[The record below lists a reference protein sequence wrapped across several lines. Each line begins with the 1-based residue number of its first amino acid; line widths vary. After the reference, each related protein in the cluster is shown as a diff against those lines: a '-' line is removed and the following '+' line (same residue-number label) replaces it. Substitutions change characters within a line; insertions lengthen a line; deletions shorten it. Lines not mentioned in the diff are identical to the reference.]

1 MSDIYSA
8 PGSALTEP
16 VAAGEY
22 GSLERGVAG
31 DYNFVIGDVL
41 REAWEKTKGAKGT
54 IFLACLIYGAILIV
68 VSMAL
73 GLLNVATG
81 GTAGSIALQV
91 VTQLVTT
98 AISMPMAAGLTI
110 IGVRRSVG
118 APITP
123 GLVLRYFNIL
133 LPLFG
138 LTLLMYVMVILGYL
152 LLILPGIYLSVAYYL
167 AIPLMIDKNLG
178 AWAALETS
186 RKAIT
191 KRWFA
196 VFGFLLLL
204 GLINLATIVTLF
216 IGMIWTIPMSL
227 IAMGIFYRNVFG
239 VEPTTLN
246 P

>member
-8 PGSALTEP
+8 PGSTLTEP
-16 VAAGEY
+16 VTAGEY
-22 GSLERGVAG
+22 GSLERGIAG
-31 DYNFVIGDVL
+31 DYTFAIGDVL
-41 REAWEKTKGAKGT
+41 REAWEKTQGAKGT
-54 IFLACLIYGAILIV
+54 IFLACLIYAAILIG
-68 VSMAL
+68 VSMVL
-73 GLLNVATG
+73 GLLNVVTG
-81 GTAGSIALQV
+81 GTAGSIVLQV

-110 IGVRRSVG
+110 IGIRRSVN

-123 GLVLRYFNIL
+123 GLVLRYFNML
-133 LPLFG
+133 LPLFVM
-138 LTLLMYVMVILGYL
+138 TLLMYVLVILGYL

-178 AWAALETS
+178 AWEALESS

-239 VEPTTLN
+239 VEPATLN